1 MCRKTARAFIV
12 KISTENGVVKS
23 AEIIEKNDELN
34 VPLLD
39 KIIVVAY
46 AKSDSNMREA
56 NQNKNDGNIAIK
68 KELLR
73 LSELLSQIE
82 STDWKNSDL
91 DFAIEIVFQLR

>member
-46 AKSDSNMREA
+46 AKSDSNKSEA
-56 NQNKNDGNIAIK
+56 NKNDGTIAIK

-73 LSELLSQIE
+73 VSDLLSQIE
-82 STDWKNSDL
+82 SPDWKSSNL
-91 DFAIEIVFQLR
+91 DFALEIVFQLR